1 MTIKASFIN
10 IWSIRKNT
18 NRSIV
23 WFMFSSIFFIKSK
36 NCSLLEVC
44 YNISLSYSVINA
56 FVYKLGEEIKG
67 SFINLVF
74 LFYILR
80 VLINWLIWFFVT
92 NWNVKVSSEVV
103 TCLLIQVILRWFL
116 YLSIIFSKGSS
127 EVFVLL
133 KSLLT
138 LFILILRIIF
148 RKY

>member
-1 MTIKASFIN
+1 MKASFIN

-18 NRSIV
+18 NWSIV

-36 NCSLLEVC
+36 NYSLLEVC

-56 FVYKLGEEIKG
+56 FVYKLGEETKV
-67 SFINLVF
+67 FLYYLVL

-80 VLINWLIWFFVT
+80 VLINLLIWFFVT

-116 YLSIIFSKGSS
+116 HLSIIFSKGSS

-133 KSLLT
+133 KSLLS

>member
-18 NRSIV
+18 NWSIV

-56 FVYKLGEEIKG
+56 FVYKLGEETKV
-67 SFINLVF
+67 FLYYLVL

-80 VLINWLIWFFVT
+80 VLINLLIWFFVT

-116 YLSIIFSKGSS
+116 HLSIIFSKGSS

-133 KSLLT
+133 KSLLS

>member
-1 MTIKASFIN
+1 MKASFIN

-18 NRSIV
+18 NWSIV

-56 FVYKLGEEIKG
+56 FVYKLGEETKV
-67 SFINLVF
+67 FLYYLVL

-80 VLINWLIWFFVT
+80 VLINLLIWFFVT

-133 KSLLT
+133 KSLLS

>member
-1 MTIKASFIN
+1 MKASFRN

-18 NRSIV
+18 NWSIV

-56 FVYKLGEEIKG
+56 FVYKLGEETKV
-67 SFINLVF
+67 FLYYLVL

-80 VLINWLIWFFVT
+80 VLINLLIWFFVT

-116 YLSIIFSKGSS
+116 HLSIIFSKGSS

-133 KSLLT
+133 KSLLS